1 MAHHGL
7 SQRLLDQ
14 GDTSLVDGLTV
25 WEEATLQRRGNR
37 GKTLEQR
44 EEIFVFILQLVPLG
58 YQWRHQ
64 LLYVLLKKKHVSVW
78 PVIHLF
84 LYYRRTTS
92 IRYKQNTAV

>member
-7 SQRLLDQ
+7 SQRFLDQ

-25 WEEATLQRRGNR
+25 WEEAALQRRGNR

-64 LLYVLLKKKHVSVW
+64 LLYVLLKKKTCECLACDSFV
-78 PVIHLF
+78 PLLQKNKF
-84 LYYRRTTS
+84 
-92 IRYKQNTAV
+92 NTL